1 MLGLI
6 SVFGFAVSVLLYV
19 LTRTGNY
26 VWYETSAVIMA
37 LIFVVMG
44 ISDELGRLFYYYDE
58 DDEEDDDSC
67 R

>member
-6 SVFGFAVSVLLYV
+6 SIFGFAASMLLYA
-19 LTRTGNY
+19 LSRTGNY
-26 VWYETSAVIMA
+26 GWYETSAVIMV

-58 DDEEDDDSC
+58 NDKEDDDSC